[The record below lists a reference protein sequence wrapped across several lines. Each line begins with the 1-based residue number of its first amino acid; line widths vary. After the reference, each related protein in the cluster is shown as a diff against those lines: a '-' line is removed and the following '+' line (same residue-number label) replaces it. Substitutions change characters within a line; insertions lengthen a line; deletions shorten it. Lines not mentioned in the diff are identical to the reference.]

1 MSFKNRFDDEL
12 ELDLKLDSDSDSDSD
27 TESKK
32 IIEENVSKSVETTN
46 LKESSTN
53 IVANKEV
60 NNKLPIRDEENNVND
75 VNGEVDTFA
84 QQIKFISCL
93 KILIEE
99 MSTLATGFEVVG
111 GQLR

>member
-1 MSFKNRFDDEL
+1 
-12 ELDLKLDSDSDSDSD
+12 
-27 TESKK
+27 
-32 IIEENVSKSVETTN
+32 
-46 LKESSTN
+46 
-53 IVANKEV
+53 
-60 NNKLPIRDEENNVND
+60 VND